1 MRLNA
6 DNKGFTLI
14 EILVVL
20 ALTIMVM
27 GLIFGPLIQTFK
39 ITRQAETMIRAQDNA
54 RMALTQVSQDLSNAM
69 YVYDNTRDSLSFPV
83 VDSSGDPTI
92 VGDLKTGGG
101 SPDPGDQVLYAKV
114 DLVLPRMRGYC
125 TVSTL
130 HTPGGIQ
137 RGNEA
142 APRCPE
148 CGEPLQLKPIEPLV
162 PDTTIVRYFIGLKDP
177 THLDPSDPTNYNPYY
192 NGFEE
197 KKNHRL
203 AEADRAD
210 NTYVLYRVEFN
221 PFNARLFPNADPAH
235 FNQNLS
241 ESNFFYN
248 PNPNGYVNPDGSAQT
263 YAAAWR
269 SISRPVVTLND
280 IDLITIEYDADGA
293 PIVTPTVKFAPTAIY
308 NDPLVP
314 TAGANEEPDRGEAPP
329 TMYKASYGHWVLP
342 YKITLDSDDQ
352 PGVVYETMPG
362 LGTAGPQ
369 DPPTDMCIYKKSGGN
384 LAFVFNITHY
394 LNTKNDPTVYSGA
407 RYGFGE
413 MWPSNIDDR
422 EKAFTVDTM
431 KGTVNC
437 AFPNC
442 YQTYCDNLNT
452 QIGTALGGDI
462 TLSQLASSGLINQ
475 NPDRA
480 FVINAPDAA
489 DPRVF
494 SNGTVVLGS
503 VKVIAPDAL
512 RQQTAPLVQY
522 TRTAFLTQDPGPN
535 QFTVDANS
543 FDPSYGGAAAIYFH
557 VPHPSEATDEL
568 TFPPEN
574 GANDVLIYYEVQNNR
589 KGDLL
594 RANYVTKDLMTVI
607 MGIRIYDSNS
617 GKLQFLQLTNKMRL
631 KNIAD

>member
-6 DNKGFTLI
+6 NNKGFTLI

-20 ALTIMVM
+20 ALTVMVM
-27 GLIFGPLIQTFK
+27 GLIFYPLIQTFK
-39 ITRQAETMIRAQDNA
+39 ITRQAETMIRVQDNA
-54 RMALTQVSQDLSNAM
+54 RMALSQVSQDLSNAM
-69 YVYDNTRDSLSFPV
+69 YVYDNTNDPINCPVLNSLGNPV
-83 VDSSGDPTI
+83 AV
-92 VGDLKTGGG
+92 
-101 SPDPGDQVLYAKV
+101 QVLYAKV

-125 TVSTL
+125 PSNTL
-130 HTPGGIQ
+130 HTPGGIKIVADPPLL
-137 RGNEA
+137 NEA
-142 APRCPE
+142 GMRCPI
-148 CGEPLQLKPIEPLV
+148 CGELLELKPIEPLV

-177 THLDPSDPTNYNPYY
+177 LNPYF
-192 NGFEE
+192 NGYET
-197 KKNHRL
+197 KLTHRL
-203 AEADRAD
+203 AAAEDVD

-221 PFNARLFPNADPAH
+221 PFDARLFPNVDPAN
-235 FNQNLS
+235 FNNNLS
-241 ESNFFYN
+241 DPNFFYN
-248 PNPNGYVNPDGSAQT
+248 NTSNGGPNGET
-263 YAAAWR
+263 YAMAWR
-269 SISRPVVTLND
+269 KISRPVVTLND
-280 IDLITIEYDADGA
+280 IDLITIEYDANGA

-314 TAGANEEPDRGEAPP
+314 TTGANEEPDRGEAPP

-362 LGTAGPQ
+362 LGTTGPQ

-384 LAFVFNITHY
+384 VALVFNITHY

-442 YQTYCDNLNT
+442 YQTYCDTLNT

-462 TLSQLASSGLINQ
+462 TLSQLASSGSINV
-475 NPDRA
+475 NPDRT
-480 FVINAPDAA
+480 FVINAPDAP
-489 DPRVF
+489 DPRVL

-617 GKLQFLQLTNKMRL
+617 GRLQFLQLTNKMRL

>member
-54 RMALTQVSQDLSNAM
+54 RMALSQVSQDLSNAM

-83 VDSSGDPTI
+83 VDSSGTPVT
-92 VGDLKTGGG
+92 V
-101 SPDPGDQVLYAKV
+101 QALYAKV
-114 DLVLPRMRGYC
+114 DMVLPRMRGYC
-125 TVSTL
+125 TVSTT

-137 RGNEA
+137 RGDEA
-142 APRCPE
+142 APRCPV
-148 CGEPLQLKPIEPLV
+148 CGQPLELKPIEPLV

-177 THLDPSDPTNYNPYY
+177 SKPYF
-192 NGFEE
+192 NGYET
-197 KKNHRL
+197 KLTHRL
-203 AEADRAD
+203 AAAEDVD

-221 PFNARLFPNADPAH
+221 PADPTDIADLFPDDVNGDGLPDTVNDRLSYAGFFYDPAH
-235 FNQNLS
+235 AS
-241 ESNFFYN
+241 
-248 PNPNGYVNPDGSAQT
+248 
-263 YAAAWR
+263 AWR
-269 SISRPVVTLND
+269 RRCRPVVTLND
-280 IDLITIEYDADGA
+280 IDLITVEYDANGA

-314 TAGANEEPDRGEAPP
+314 TTGANEEPDRGEAPP
-329 TMYKASYGHWVLP
+329 TRYKASYGHWVLP

-362 LGTAGPQ
+362 LGTTGPQ

-384 LAFVFNITHY
+384 VALVFNITHY
-394 LNTKNDPTVYSGA
+394 LNTKSDPAIYSGA

-442 YQTYCDNLNT
+442 YQTYCDTLNT

-475 NPDRA
+475 NPDRV
-480 FVINAPDAA
+480 FVINAPDAP

-522 TRTAFLTQDPGPN
+522 TRTAFLTQDPGPD

-557 VPHPSEATDEL
+557 VPHPAAGTAIEDH
-568 TFPPEN
+568 TFPPDN
-574 GANDVLIYYEVQNNR
+574 GVNDVLIYYEVQNNR

-617 GKLQFLQLTNKMRL
+617 GRLQFLQLTNKMRL